1 MADVA
6 QDESTRIAG
15 GALAPP
21 LRDPAQRRVL
31 GTLVISQILGGV
43 GLSGGI
49 AVGSLLAE
57 DILGDAEFAGLAN
70 TAQILGAALI
80 APALA
85 RLMAARGRRVGLS
98 TGYLLAALG
107 AVIALVSAQ
116 ARSFPLLLLGA
127 LLFGAAT
134 TSNSQSRFAAI
145 DLSQPERRG
154 RDLSIIV
161 WVTTI
166 GAVVGPNLL
175 GPTAPLGE
183 ALGLN
188 PVVGVWVV
196 SFVVFVLAAGW
207 LTWRLRPDPLLLARE
222 RAEADGSAHTPH
234 GTMGRAL
241 AVVFRSA
248 NATAGMLTIAL
259 GHAVMV
265 AVMVM
270 TPLHITHSG
279 GGLELVGFVISMHVL
294 GMYAF
299 SPVTGMVVDRFGGR
313 IVAVVG
319 ASILLLACALG
330 ATTSGDG
337 PTLTV
342 ALFLLGLGW
351 SGTLIAGSTLL
362 TQAVPAEERPGVQG
376 AADLVMGLCAAV
388 AGGLSGVIVATL
400 GYSWLSILGG
410 VIAGVLLVILAVTV
424 RTSARPSSSR

>member
-1 MADVA
+1 MP
-6 QDESTRIAG
+6 QDESTTTTAP
-15 GALAPP
+15 ALGPP
-21 LRDPAQRRVL
+21 LRDPAQRRIL
-31 GTLVISQILGGV
+31 GTLVVSQILGGV

-70 TAQILGAALI
+70 TAQILGAALV
-80 APALA
+80 APVLA
-85 RLMAARGRRVGLS
+85 RLMAGRGRRVGLS
-98 TGYLLAALG
+98 TGYLLAAAG

-134 TSNSQSRFAAI
+134 TSNSQSRFAAV

-196 SFVVFVLAAGW
+196 SVAVFILAAGW
-207 LTWRLRPDPLLLARE
+207 LTWRLRPDPLLLARV
-222 RAEADGSAHTPH
+222 RAEADGSLHTPH
-234 GTMGRAL
+234 GTVGRAL
-241 AVVFRSA
+241 AVVFRNA
-248 NATAGMLTIAL
+248 TATAGMVSIAL

-270 TPLHITHSG
+270 TPLHITHLG
-279 GGLELVGFVISMHVL
+279 GDLELVGFVISMHVL

-299 SPVTGMVVDRFGGR
+299 SPLTGTLVDRFGGR
-313 IVAVVG
+313 IVAAIG
-319 ASILLLACALG
+319 ALILLLACTLG
-330 ATTSGDG
+330 ATASGDG
-337 PTLTV
+337 SMLTV

-362 TQAVPAEERPGVQG
+362 TQAVPGAERPGVQG

-388 AGGLSGVIVATL
+388 AGGFSGIVVQTL
-400 GYSWLSILGG
+400 GYPWLSVLGG
-410 VIAGVLLVILAVTV
+410 IVAGVLLVVLAVTG
-424 RTSARPSSSR
+424 RMSARSSSFR

>member
-1 MADVA
+1 MTTT
-6 QDESTRIAG
+6 S
-15 GALAPP
+15 ALTPP
-21 LRDPAQRRVL
+21 ARDHAQRRIL
-31 GTLVISQILGGV
+31 GTLVVSQILGGV

-70 TAQILGAALI
+70 TAQILGAALV
-80 APALA
+80 APVLA
-85 RLMAARGRRVGLS
+85 RLMAARGRRPGLS

-107 AVIALVSAQ
+107 AVVALLSAQ

-145 DLSQPERRG
+145 DLSRAERRG
-154 RDLSIIV
+154 RDLSIIM

-183 ALGLN
+183 ALGLQ

-207 LTWRLRPDPLLLARE
+207 LSWRLRPDPLLLARE
-222 RAEADGSAHTPH
+222 RAEADGSVHVPQ
-234 GTMGRAL
+234 GTMWRAL
-241 AVVFRSA
+241 GVVRRNRTA
-248 NATAGMLTIAL
+248 IAGMLTITV
-259 GHAVMV
+259 GHSVMV

-270 TPLHITHSG
+270 TPLHITHQG

-299 SPVTGMVVDRFGGR
+299 SPLTGMLVDRVGGR
-313 IVAVVG
+313 IVAVLG
-319 ASILLLACALG
+319 GSILLLACTVG
-330 ATTSGDG
+330 ATASADG
-337 PTLTV
+337 PMLTV

-362 TQAVPAEERPGVQG
+362 TQAVPGEERPGVQG

-388 AGGLSGVIVATL
+388 AGGLSGIVVQGL
-400 GYSWLSILGG
+400 GYSWLCVMGG
-410 VIAGVLLVILAVTV
+410 SLAVVLLVILAVT
-424 RTSARPSSSR
+424 ARPGAGSPDSK